1 MMSGDVGRAGL
12 QLRLTRADVLGIALA
27 CVSTVVLALYMIVVR
42 RTAQDDVSGE
52 AVFVTQ
58 VVALASVT
66 LLLSFLLSEDW
77 DRWGV
82 LGLADWLVF
91 AVFSLGVL
99 LGANVTQIGALRHLG
114 APLVSTLMAWRLV
127 SALVIAALLLGE
139 RLTSPSQV
147 FGAVIVLVTITWYLS
162 RQAMLIPMSE
172 TATKANG

>member
-1 MMSGDVGRAGL
+1 MSGDVGRAGL
-12 QLRLTRADVLGIALA
+12 QLRLTQADVLGIVLA
-27 CVSTVVLALYMIVVR
+27 CVSTVILALYMIVVR
-42 RTAQDDVSGE
+42 RTAQHDVPSE

-66 LLLSFLLSEDW
+66 LLLSFLVGEE
-77 DRWGV
+77 WGHWGA
-82 LGLADWLVF
+82 LGPADWLVF
-91 AVFSLGVL
+91 AAFSLGVL

-147 FGAVIVLVTITWYLS
+147 CGAVIVLVTITWYLS
-162 RQAMLIPMSE
+162 RQAGLIPMSE
-172 TATKANG
+172 TSTRANG